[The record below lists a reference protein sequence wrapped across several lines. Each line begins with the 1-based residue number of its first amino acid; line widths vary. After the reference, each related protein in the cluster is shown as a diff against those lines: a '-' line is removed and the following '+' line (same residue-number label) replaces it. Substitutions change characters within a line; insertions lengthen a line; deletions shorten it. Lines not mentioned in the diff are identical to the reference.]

1 MPKGWEGKRTVG
13 EWNRLARADIERRSY
28 KRYRSRG
35 PYRPDPRPM
44 IQWCHKEATTGA
56 FNVAY
61 DAGVKLLVNNLAH
74 GTTEGTRTRN
84 RIQMKSIEVRGVF
97 YSNTAVAGCSV
108 MVSLIYMRD
117 NHGAALAI
125 PDVYNSLKSSDCC
138 RYPELRSSHIILAEK
153 RLSLEPKGAG
163 RDEIMFNI
171 RKKMNHPVQYN
182 DSNNNDI
189 TDIESGALYLYF
201 TSSVGAAGDEPS
213 CYHSYVLQYT
223 DA

>member
-1 MPKGWEGKRTVG
+1 
-13 EWNRLARADIERRSY
+13 
-28 KRYRSRG
+28 
-35 PYRPDPRPM
+35 M
-44 IQWCHKEATTGA
+44 IQWCHKEATAGA

-61 DAGVKLLVNNLAH
+61 DAGVKTCINSMVV

-84 RIQMKSIEVRGVF
+84 RVTLKNIEVRGVF
-97 YSNTAVAGCSV
+97 YSNSSAAGSSV

-117 NHGAALAI
+117 NHGAALSI
-125 PDVYNSLKSSDCC
+125 PDVYNSLKSSDCV
-138 RYPELRSSHIILAEK
+138 RYPELKKSHLILAEK

-171 RKKMNHPVQYN
+171 KKKLNHPVQYN
-182 DSNNNDI
+182 DGNAGDI

-213 CYHSYVLQYT
+213 CYYSYVLQYT